1 MLNCLRLL
9 NRSGIIAGLTVDARA
24 LVHMAQQIIN
34 DKDGSGD
41 HLKLAVTSFDSFRS
55 TMTDASFL
63 GTVHMFGYP
72 HRLILDYRMC

>member
-1 MLNCLRLL
+1 
-9 NRSGIIAGLTVDARA
+9 